1 MPNIWETDGG
11 VYFGFRADKP
21 ADPDKELDGV
31 WPPTRQ
37 TLAYVGDRQLI
48 TLGPNGSGKSW
59 RLLIPNLARLLNWSI
74 VVVDPKGELAAH
86 SAVYR
91 RQGGRK
97 VLVIDPFAVMEQTYP
112 QLVAKYPD
120 LFVSHGFN
128 PVTALDAGT
137 PDKPGLR
144 FVDDAKKLSEGL
156 VKVENVNDKYWPLS
170 ARALVKGLLMV
181 IRLKFGERASLGVLR
196 HLLGKEP
203 EELAATIKAL
213 VALYGPNY
221 PAVAASLNRFTKFS
235 PENKELFGILST
247 ALTET
252 DWLDSPQIA
261 DDLAKGSYDFG
272 QMKREPT
279 TVYLVLPPEYLD
291 THATWLRIMITSILM
306 PLLRSVEDAQT
317 PVLFMLDEYAQLGR
331 MEVIE
336 SNLALMRG
344 YGVKLWPV
352 LQDLQ
357 QLKEVHEKRWE
368 SFISNSGVRHLFA
381 PQDATTQEYFSKLSG
396 QRAWWYKTAS
406 ENKSQS
412 TGGPSHSQSS
422 GFNTNDAVM
431 MVPTW
436 YQQDLGSIRR
446 GQGVLFVAEN
456 REGKANLRYRAVL
469 PDAREPIAAELLPDV
484 MAMIT
489 QARRDIGG
497 KNGTDPQN

>member
-1 MPNIWETDGG
+1 
-11 VYFGFRADKP
+11 VYFGFRAEKP

-31 WPPTRQ
+31 WPPTREP
-37 TLAYVGDRQLI
+37 LAYIGDRQLI
-48 TLGPNGSGKSW
+48 TFGPNGSGKSW
-59 RLLIPNLARLLNWSI
+59 RLLIPNLARLLHWSI

-91 RQGGRK
+91 QRGGRK
-97 VLVIDPFAVMEQTYP
+97 VLVIDPFQVMEQTYP
-112 QLVAKYPD
+112 RLVEKYPS
-120 LFVSHGFN
+120 LFTSHGYN
-128 PVTALDAGT
+128 PVAAL
-137 PDKPGLR
+137 KPGPR
-144 FVDDAKKLSEGL
+144 FVDDAKKLAEAL
-156 VKVENVNDKYWPLS
+156 IKVEHTNDKYWPLS
-170 ARALVKGLLMV
+170 ARALAKGLLMGL
-181 IRLKFGERASLGVLR
+181 RLDFGDAACLGLLRALVGM
-196 HLLGKEP
+196 EAD
-203 EELAATIKAL
+203 ELAANNKGM
-213 VALYGPNY
+213 VARWKSKE
-221 PAVAASLNRFTKFS
+221 PAIAASLNRFTKFD
-235 PENKELFGILST
+235 PQNKELFGILST
-247 ALTET
+247 AITET

-261 DDLAKGSYDFG
+261 EDLLQGAFDFG
-272 QMKREPT
+272 RLKQEPT

-291 THATWLRIMITSILM
+291 THATWLRIMITSILL
-306 PLLRSVEDAQT
+306 PLLRSVEDAKT

-352 LQDLQ
+352 LQDIQ

-381 PQDATTQEYFSKLSG
+381 PQDVTSQKYFSDLSG

-406 ENKSQS
+406 ENRSQS

-436 YQQDLGSIRR
+436 YPQDLGSIRR

-469 PDAREPIAAELLPDV
+469 PDVREKIAADLLPDAT
-484 MAMIT
+484 AMIA
-489 QARRDIGG
+489 QARRDIG
-497 KNGTDPQN
+497 D